1 MGTPRSAS
9 RQDHV
14 ARPAAGEPSRVSL
27 VVVGVAIVLIAT
39 NLRPAITALSP
50 LLPQAQVETGFS
62 AGVIG
67 LLTTV
72 PMVVFAIM
80 SGWVPGIGHRIGLE
94 VAIAASMVLLVVG
107 FLLRLAPSGFAL
119 FGGTVVVSVAIS
131 VGNVLLP
138 TLVKR
143 DHPGRVGLMTGLYTM
158 GLNIGPALA
167 AGLTIPLQG
176 LTGVGWR
183 GALAWW
189 AVLAGIGLLCW
200 VPVLRHR
207 TRSAGTAACR
217 SMHAMLREPLAW
229 AVTVYFAL
237 LFLVFYTVSA
247 WLPTIL
253 VDAGLGVA
261 TAGTMLS
268 AISVVAIPFA
278 LLSPILAGRTRS
290 QVWLSTLGTG
300 LLLAGFLGVLLA
312 PLDGTLLWMVLLGI
326 GQGVTTG
333 VCFVL
338 IVLRS
343 PDAERAAQL
352 AAMTQTVGYVLAA
365 GGPWSVGA
373 LHDLLDSWTGPLVL
387 LIALVFVQ
395 LSTGL
400 IAGRDRQV
408 GSTTGRAI
416 R

>member
-1 MGTPRSAS
+1 MG
-9 RQDHV
+9 HV
-14 ARPAAGEPSRVSL
+14 ERPAAGPSRVSL

-50 LLPQAQVETGFS
+50 LLPQAQAETGFS

-72 PMVVFAIM
+72 PMVVFAIL
-80 SGWVPGIGHRIGLE
+80 SGWVPGIGRRVGLE

-143 DHPGRVGLMTGLYTM
+143 DHPRRVGLMTGLYTM

-167 AGLTIPLQG
+167 AGLTIPLQEV
-176 LTGVGWR
+176 TGVGWR
-183 GALAWW
+183 GALALW

-200 VPVLRHR
+200 VPVLRR
-207 TRSAGTAACR
+207 RPRATAAGTAARR
-217 SMHAMLREPLAW
+217 SMRAMLREPLAW

-247 WLPTIL
+247 WLPKIL
-253 VDAGLGVA
+253 VDAGLGAA

-300 LLLAGFLGVLLA
+300 LLLAGFLGVLLS
-312 PLDGTLLWMVLLGI
+312 PLNGTLLWMVLLGI

-365 GGPWSVGA
+365 GGPWLVGA

-408 GSTTGRAI
+408 GSTTTKEFG
-416 R
+416 